1 MACNITGCLPWPRV
15 QGVEHSSK
23 LAAIPMALASRRGA
37 CPAPASLPILELSEA
52 LSDSIESVLAAS
64 VACAHEAQEADARS
78 ANVGLYLQLVLRR
91 LQAATEDAGQLLLQ
105 LLDADVPAWLV
116 SCFYALEFE
125 AQKDAMWVFRAIL
138 QLPGLLGDDVGRR
151 VVDYVQGRP
160 LIQASLLEG
169 AGRPEVFWHC
179 AQMLQSC
186 AHHPALVEAL
196 LKAGAAARLLELARL
211 PNFEV
216 ASEAFASLRALLL
229 SHKEISAAYL
239 KAHFAVFFGTY
250 TALLCGADYV
260 TQRQA
265 LSLLGEILLDRT
277 FVDVMCVYVGK
288 ERSLRVVMNL
298 LRDKSLAVQT
308 DAFHVFKIFV
318 ANPHK
323 PRRVQRILYQNKDRI
338 VKLLEAFRA
347 SKQDDDACANDACA
361 IIGMLQKLENST
373 GYH

>member
-1 MACNITGCLPWPRV
+1 MACSTTACLPWHRV
-15 QGVEHSSK
+15 PGVEHSSK
-23 LAAIPMALASRRGA
+23 PAATSMALAPRRGT
-37 CPAPASLPILELSEA
+37 CPAPASSPILELSEA
-52 LSDSIESVLAAS
+52 FSGSMKDVFEVSVAS
-64 VACAHEAQEADARS
+64 VPETREADARS
-78 ANVGLYLQLVLRR
+78 ANVALHLQLVLRR
-91 LQAATEDAGQLLLQ
+91 LQPATQDEGQLLLQ
-105 LLDADVPAWLV
+105 LLDADVPARLV
-116 SCFYALEFE
+116 SCLGALEFE
-125 AQKDAMWVFRAIL
+125 ARKDAMWVFHAIL
-138 QLPGLLGDDVGRR
+138 QLTGLLGDDVGRR
-151 VVDYVQGRP
+151 VVDNVQNRP
-160 LIQASLLEG
+160 QIQASLLEG
-169 AGRPEVFWHC
+169 AGRPELFWHC
-179 AQMLQSC
+179 AQTLQSC

-239 KAHFAVFFGTY
+239 EANFAVFFGTY

-361 IIGMLQKLENST
+361 IIGMLHDL
-373 GYH
+373 Y